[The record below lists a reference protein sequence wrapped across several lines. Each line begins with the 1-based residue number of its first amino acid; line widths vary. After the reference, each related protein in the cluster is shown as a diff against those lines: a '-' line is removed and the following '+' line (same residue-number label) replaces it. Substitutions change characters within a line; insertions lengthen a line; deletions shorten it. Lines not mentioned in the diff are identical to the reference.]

1 LPNSKASFNED
12 LKNLVKSIVERATAL
27 KNKHIEYKNTPVNYA
42 CIFSQNKEEYDDLL
56 ETARKIGKVIQET
69 PTGLLFQIEPLQTVS
84 GVLKLLKIRIPDPT
98 RPERGDADFT
108 ISNFPEFEKKYL
120 SKPGFKLIQREDF
133 KMIELMDSDFDVLA
147 YFSNP
152 PLDEQLGIK

>member
-1 LPNSKASFNED
+1 METED
-12 LKNLVKSIVERATAL
+12 LKNLVKSIVEKSTVL

-42 CIFSQNKEEYDDLL
+42 CIFSQSKEEYKELL
-56 ETARKIGKVIQET
+56 EAARKIGKIIQET
-69 PTGLLFQIEPLQTVS
+69 PSGLLFHIEPLETVS

-120 SKPGFKLIQREDF
+120 SKPSFKIMKKPDF
-133 KMIELMDSDFDVLA
+133 YMVELMDSDFDVRV

-152 PLDEQLGIK
+152 PLDKQLKI